1 MTKILSLRS
10 KPEKTQSLC
19 FLLPGVLRTTQGSDP
34 RGAYRGIFHG
44 RALRVHH
51 KQVGTFQP
59 LLLFIP
65 QTLPSFPPTLGRMTQ
80 GTKRQGTVL
89 DVIGLPAE
97 LGRNQG

>member
-19 FLLPGVLRTTQGSDP
+19 FLLPGVLWTTQGSDP

-51 KQVGTFQP
+51 KWE
-59 LLLFIP
+59 LFNLFCCLFP
-65 QTLPSFPPTLGRMTQ
+65 KLSLPFHPHW
-80 GTKRQGTVL
+80 
-89 DVIGLPAE
+89 AE
-97 LGRNQG
+97 